1 MVQETAGENV
11 NDESKRIVKTAAK
24 LIREAIRNFDHLTR
38 TYPSTD
44 NIRYIKNHVPELLE
58 FFVNEI
64 VHSPVKQ
71 NLISQTI
78 FSTTRTRSLMPLQF
92 ALAVAT
98 DNRIA
103 SKWLKTVLLKLGF
116 AVRYDEIS
124 IFT

>member
-78 FSTTRTRSLMPLQF
+78 FSATRTSSLMLLQF

-103 SKWLKTVLLKLGF
+103 SKWLNTVLSKLGF

-124 IFT
+124 IFI

>member
-1 MVQETAGENV
+1 MVQKTAGKNV
-11 NDESKRIVKTAAK
+11 NDESKRIVKTAVK
-24 LIREAIRNFDHLTR
+24 LIREAIRNFDHSTR

-44 NIRYIKNHVPELLE
+44 NILYTKNHVPELLD

-78 FSTTRTRSLMPLQF
+78 FSATRPRSLMPLQF

-103 SKWLKTVLLKLGF
+103 SKWLNTVLSKLDF
-116 AVRYDEIS
+116 AVSYNVK

>member
-24 LIREAIRNFDHLTR
+24 LIREAIRNFDHSTS

-103 SKWLKTVLLKLGF
+103 SKWLNTVLSKLGF

-124 IFT
+124 IFI

>member
-78 FSTTRTRSLMPLQF
+78 FSATRTRSLMPLQF

-98 DNRIA
+98 DNRTA
-103 SKWLKTVLLKLGF
+103 SKWLNTVLSKLGF

-124 IFT
+124 IFI

>member
-24 LIREAIRNFDHLTR
+24 LIREAIRNFDHSTS

-78 FSTTRTRSLMPLQF
+78 FSATRTRSLMPLQF

-98 DNRIA
+98 DNRTA
-103 SKWLKTVLLKLGF
+103 SKWLNTVLSKLGF

-124 IFT
+124 IFI

>member
-24 LIREAIRNFDHLTR
+24 LIREAIRNFDHSTS

-78 FSTTRTRSLMPLQF
+78 FSATRTRSLMPLQF
-92 ALAVAT
+92 ALAAAT

-103 SKWLKTVLLKLGF
+103 SKWLNTVLSKLGF

-124 IFT
+124 IFI